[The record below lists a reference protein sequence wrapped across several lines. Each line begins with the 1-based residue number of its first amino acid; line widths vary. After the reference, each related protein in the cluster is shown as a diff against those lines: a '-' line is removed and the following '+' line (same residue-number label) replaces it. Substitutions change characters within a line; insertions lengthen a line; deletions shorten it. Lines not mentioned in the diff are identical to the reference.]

1 MHMPTRQKMN
11 ADDYVAASRA
21 PSTRREYAKD
31 QRYFLKA
38 GGKLPATADDVVNWL
53 VSVAPVLAP
62 ATIQRRLVAIHC
74 WHKEQR
80 LESPVIDPKVK
91 RVQAGIN
98 RIRGTAQRAVTPLV
112 RDDLLGVL
120 QALEREAT
128 TRAARDMAI
137 LLLLFSGALRRS
149 SLVEIRI
156 EHLTVHELGM
166 DIHLPR
172 SKTDQTGKGVAV
184 SIPFAFGEHC
194 PVKAVAYWMLL
205 SAVEVGYLFRSVDRA
220 GRIGST
226 KLNVASI
233 ARVPDTS
240 RLRPWQAAPHTKL
253 PRSPSTRACPPFRS
267 TFAWSISGASH
278 PCCRIFFP
286 RRCSRNARTV
296 ASTRASRGQCP
307 LARSAKC
314 LGRLKL
320 LKDGEQTI

>member
-233 ARVPDTS
+233 ARIVKKAVAASGRDASEYSSHSGRAGYITS
-240 RLRPWQAAPHTKL
+240 AAMAGRPAHEIAQVSKHKGLSSLQKYLRVVNQ
-253 PRSPSTRACPPFRS
+253 RR
-267 TFAWSISGASH
+267 IAS
-278 PCCRIFFP
+278 
-286 RRCSRNARTV
+286 
-296 ASTRASRGQCP
+296 
-307 LARSAKC
+307 
-314 LGRLKL
+314 L
-320 LKDGEQTI
+320 L